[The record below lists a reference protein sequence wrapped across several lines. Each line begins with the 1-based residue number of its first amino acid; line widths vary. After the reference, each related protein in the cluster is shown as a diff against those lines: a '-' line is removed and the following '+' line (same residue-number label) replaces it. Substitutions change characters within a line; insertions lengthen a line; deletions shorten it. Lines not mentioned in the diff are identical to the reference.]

1 MQVMHSVVSVAEYLS
16 SMICM
21 TMFTNAGALL
31 LQLHPTGMSHPTG
44 EPLLQRVF
52 KSHGGIGI
60 GDWSELGCRSWTINL
75 IILHWNVARVNVML
89 VSMGGYDLDRQGANV
104 WSHFYALEPWHPCG
118 YLTWRN
124 VFYVSYIIFFFAPQL
139 DLVARVPNWRNY
151 ISCI

>member
-60 GDWSELGCRSWTINL
+60 GD
-75 IILHWNVARVNVML
+75 
-89 VSMGGYDLDRQGANV
+89 
-104 WSHFYALEPWHPCG
+104 
-118 YLTWRN
+118 
-124 VFYVSYIIFFFAPQL
+124 
-139 DLVARVPNWRNY
+139 
-151 ISCI
+151 